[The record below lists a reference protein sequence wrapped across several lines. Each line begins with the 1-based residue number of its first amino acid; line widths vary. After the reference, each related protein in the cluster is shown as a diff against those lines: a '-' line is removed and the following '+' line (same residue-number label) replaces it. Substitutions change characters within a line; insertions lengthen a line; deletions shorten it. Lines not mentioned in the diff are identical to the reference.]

1 MAEKPVV
8 FVVSDSVGETA
19 DLVTR
24 AALAQYGN
32 STGVEIRRFPMV
44 DDPTAVREVVDVARQ
59 QTTLIVY
66 TIIVPEVRKEM
77 QRLTA
82 AWQIPAVDIM
92 GPMMDGMTTI
102 FGEAPKLEPGILH
115 KLDDDYFRRVE
126 AVEFAVKYDD
136 GKDPRGFLR
145 ADVILLGVSRS
156 SKTPVSMYLAH
167 RRFKVANLPLVP
179 EVSLPKELF
188 LVPPQKVVGLRVSPD
203 KLHSIREER
212 VKTIGLRS
220 DANYSNMERILME
233 LDYAESVFKKVG
245 CPVVDVTNKAV
256 EETAVRVLEIMNRG
270 VKYGD

>member
-1 MAEKPVV
+1 MTEKPVV

-32 STGVEIRRFPMV
+32 IGMEIRRFPMV
-44 DDPTAVREVVDVARQ
+44 DDPNALREVVDAARQ
-59 QTTLIVY
+59 QPTLIVY
-66 TIIVPEVRKEM
+66 TIIVPELRQAL
-77 QRLTA
+77 QRLLQA
-82 AWQIPAVDIM
+82 AGIPSVDIM
-92 GPMMDGMTTI
+92 GPMMESMSTLLGTPPM
-102 FGEAPKLEPGILH
+102 LEPGIMH
-115 KLDDDYFRRVE
+115 RLDDEYFRRVE

-145 ADVILLGVSRS
+145 ADVVLVGVSRS

-179 EVSLPKELF
+179 EVGLPKELF
-188 LVPPQKVVGLRVSPD
+188 LVPPHKVVGLRVSPD
-203 KLHSIREER
+203 KLHQIREER

-220 DANYSNMERILME
+220 DANYSNMARILQE
-233 LDYAESVFKKVG
+233 LDYAELVFKRVG
-245 CPVVDVTNKAV
+245 CPVVDVTNKAI
-256 EETAVRVLEIMNRG
+256 EETAVRVLEIINRG